1 MRTTIL
7 LDDRLG
13 ERLRAHARH
22 EGKSFSAFLAD
33 AGSKALESQED
44 ESAEPFRLI
53 TFRGEGPVDG
63 IDLDR
68 TNELLAAE
76 DVSIYGERSQ

>member
-13 ERLRAHARH
+13 ERLRAHARR
-22 EGKSFSAFLAD
+22 EGKSFSEFLAD
-33 AGSKALESQED
+33 AGRKALESAGETNVV
-44 ESAEPFRLI
+44 PFELI
-53 TFRGEGPVDG
+53 TFSGGGPMEG

-68 TNELLAAE
+68 TNELLGTD
-76 DVSIYGERSQ
+76 DVAVYGSHSQ

>member
-13 ERLRAHARH
+13 ERLRAQARR

-33 AGSKALESQED
+33 AGRKALEAHE
-44 ESAEPFRLI
+44 ESRGEPFTLV
-53 TFRGEGPVDG
+53 TFRGEAPRVN
-63 IDLDR
+63 LDR
-68 TNELLAAE
+68 TNALLAAE
-76 DVSIYGERSQ
+76 DVETYGDSR

>member
-13 ERLRAHARH
+13 ERLRAHARR

-33 AGSKALESQED
+33 AGRKALESQCETD
-44 ESAEPFRLI
+44 AEPFQLI
-53 TFRGEGPVDG
+53 TFSGDRPVEG

-68 TNELLAAE
+68 TNELLCAE
-76 DVSIYGERSQ
+76 DLSTYGEHPQ